1 MSNATSTAPAFLKDL
16 GHTGLA
22 QTILESAWI
31 FPTVETLHVL
41 ALALV
46 FGSIAIVDLRLLG
59 LASRERSVAGL
70 AAQTLNWTWG
80 AFALA
85 VVSGVLLFL
94 SNPVKYYD
102 NVPFR
107 IKLLLLALAGVNMLV
122 FQLRAWPQVR
132 PLPADAALPAAARWA
147 GGLSLLFWVG
157 VVTAGRW
164 IAFTGY

>member
-1 MSNATSTAPAFLKDL
+1 MSTATSTAPAFVKAL
-16 GHTGLA
+16 GETA
-22 QTILESAWI
+22 FSQTLLESSWI

-46 FGSIAIVDLRLLG
+46 FGSIVIVDLRLLG
-59 LASRERSVAGL
+59 LASRGRSVASIAG
-70 AAQTLNWTWG
+70 QTLTWTWR

-85 VVSGVLLFL
+85 AVSGSLLLL

-102 NVPFR
+102 NLPFR

-122 FQLRAWPQVR
+122 FQWRAWPRVQ
-132 PLPADAALPAAARWA
+132 PLPAEAALPSAARWA

-164 IAFTGY
+164 IAFAGY